1 MSTTKKLKKMFDR
14 NYYVIRECEEHLRI
28 LREEMNGLGNKDIH
42 NLEFI
47 LYSIKPRSYLFK
59 RGCIKTLRKAIALFK
74 KQESIEEKRG
84 DTMPSIEH
92 MRSAIS
98 DAYPG
103 EGWKFRCEH
112 MHANQVIAI
121 YRSLMRRG
129 AFEGDG
135 LAGSSIKS
143 SPETATDGP
152 KFIPYTGVQLSMFD
166 ILND

>member
-1 MSTTKKLKKMFDR
+1 MKPFNR
-14 NYYVIRECEEHLRI
+14 NDYLFRGCQQHLRI
-28 LREEMNGLGNKDIH
+28 LKEEMNGLGDKDIH
-42 NLEFI
+42 NLEYI
-47 LYSIKPRSYLFK
+47 IYDISPGSILFK
-59 RGCIKTLRKAIALFK
+59 RGCIKTLRKAIELFK
-74 KQESIEEKRG
+74 KQKSIEEKRG
-84 DTMPSIEH
+84 DTMPSVEH

-112 MHANQVIAI
+112 MHDNQVIAI

-135 LAGSSIKS
+135 LAKSNQS